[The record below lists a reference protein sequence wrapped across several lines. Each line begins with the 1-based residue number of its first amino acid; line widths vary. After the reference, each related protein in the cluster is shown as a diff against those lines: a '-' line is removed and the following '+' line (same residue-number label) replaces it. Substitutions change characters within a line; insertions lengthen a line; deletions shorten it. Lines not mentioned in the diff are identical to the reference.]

1 MALAYGDYHGLTHQL
16 RFLLFEMGIACS
28 HQQVETAISR
38 AQSVCLQQLRQMAVS
53 ENLASDILS
62 HEAHDFVVQLKESQ
76 LQKNPQSYFF
86 QWPKLLAEVDHFI
99 ANKAMML
106 LYEQRWHKELSCE
119 MGGSSSFWSWL
130 LKTGNAQHLLLFLG
144 QWAAPYDLLEPEQF
158 IPDAFKRREVLQYAP
173 QFNSRISLHWCA
185 LHRSQTITMEKEAS
199 LTYQREIQ
207 TCFPDEYK
215 RWQDKL
221 FVMQRNASDYLPVPV
236 HPWQWRN
243 LIQSRFSHLID
254 QNDLLLIPHHQQ
266 VKPLMSLSCM
276 APVKRDTAELQ
287 LPLSDHPASSYSNDR
302 ALQAV
307 LAQVNQFEE
316 GVFVTD
322 CMSEEELFRK
332 ELHLLKPMLFQ
343 SPLDFLKTHQMAVPF
358 YALLNRCPGSGSK
371 LISEI
376 VAGSSL
382 SPIAFF
388 EQYSEKFLTTFIRL
402 LVEQGTILL
411 FASAD
416 LLLILDN
423 HIPKGIIFK
432 RVQHQTIAET
442 PEGSELIQQFI
453 STIFLNHLQV
463 LIKAFSHDYQLNPA
477 VFWKIIKK
485 KLLEILP
492 GTTEAFPGLKLRV
505 HTHLFSVNWLIKK
518 RLSLNLLP
526 APVNECI
533 YYSVPNPLL
542 D

>member
-28 HQQVETAISR
+28 HQQIETAISR
-38 AQSVCLQQLRQMAVS
+38 AQGVCLQQLRQMAAS
-53 ENLASDILS
+53 ENLAADILS

-76 LQKNPQSYFF
+76 IQKNPQSYFF

-119 MGGSSSFWSWL
+119 MGSASSFWSWL
-130 LKTGNAQHLLLFLG
+130 SKTGNAQDLLLFLG
-144 QWAAPYDLLEPEQF
+144 QWAAPYDFLEPEHF

-185 LHRSQTITMEKEAS
+185 LHHSQIITMEKQAS

-207 TCFPDEYK
+207 TGFPEEYN

-221 FVMQRNASDYLPVPV
+221 FMMQRNASDYLPVPV

-266 VKPLMSLSCM
+266 AKPIISLSCM
-276 APVKRDTAELQ
+276 APVNRGNAELQ
-287 LPLSDHPASSYSNDR
+287 LPLSDRLSFPYLNDK

-307 LAQVNQFEE
+307 LAQVNRFEE
-316 GVFVTD
+316 GIVVTD
-322 CMSEEELFRK
+322 CLSEEGLFRK
-332 ELHLLKPMLFQ
+332 DLHLLKPTLFQ
-343 SPLDFLKTHQMAVPF
+343 SPLEFLKKYQMAVPF
-358 YALLNRCPGSGSK
+358 HALFNRCPGSGLK

-376 VAGSSL
+376 VASSSL
-382 SPIAFF
+382 SPIDFF
-388 EQYSEKFLTTFIRL
+388 EQYSERFLSTFISL
-402 LVEQGTILL
+402 LVEHGTSLL

-416 LLLILDN
+416 FLLILDN

-432 RVQHQTIAET
+432 RVQRQTITET
-442 PEGSELIQQFI
+442 LEDSKLIQQFI

-463 LIKAFSHDYQLNPA
+463 FIEALSHDYQFNPA

-492 GTTEAFPGLKLRV
+492 RTTEAFPGLKLRV

-533 YYSVPNPLL
+533 YYSIPNPLL